1 MARVANMT
9 GLNSRRGPIL
19 HLLLFGSLSLILA
32 VSVAARPRSAGP
44 SPQASPSPAPTKK
57 SVRQDDTIF
66 ATPAK
71 DLILR
76 AESEHK
82 ADALAHFVEGMSLE
96 ENGEMDK
103 ALAAYR
109 KVLNVDPGQADLA
122 CRVAVLLTRE
132 DDFPQAIDVL
142 KDAVKAN
149 PNASQPLLQL
159 AFIYAKYLRRTDQA
173 LDYINRAIALDPH
186 NIDAY
191 ERLCE
196 IALAAGD
203 EKKALQSLDRAAATT
218 NDDPVFWVRLGKL
231 YASIVIRPERPPT
244 VDQTARINEIFRR
257 AAGHAGDNAAILK
270 DVADYYAATQQV
282 KEAIPLYLRL
292 LELEPDDSNAR
303 EKLATGFVLTNQRD
317 KAVQMLEEII
327 KEDPEKYQ
335 PYDLLA
341 GLLDDAARA
350 LEREKK
356 TDQAKAAFA
365 KAAANYEQSLI
376 INPSRV
382 SPYLHLA
389 ELLLGPLKENERAA
403 KVLGEARERFPR
415 TPEIVYYLAIA
426 QREAK
431 HYQEA
436 VATFEEALRDAEA
449 EGAEI
454 ANARFYFDYGA
465 AADQAGLYDKAAD
478 LFKKSIAVDPA
489 NAADAYNYLAYM
501 WAEHNMH
508 LEEAE
513 EMVKLA
519 LQLDPNNGAYIDT
532 LGWLEF
538 RQGKFDQ
545 ALSELLRAEQKL
557 TRDDPVVLEH
567 IGDTCAKL
575 NKVAQAVDAW
585 QKALS
590 LDPQNKNLAEKIDNA
605 KTKMSK
611 GQPLNANPIH

>member
-1 MARVANMT
+1 MMEPNGR
-9 GLNSRRGPIL
+9 LEWIL
-19 HLLLFGSLSLILA
+19 HRLVVGAFFLILSA
-32 VSVAARPRSAGP
+32 PLLARPRSIAP
-44 SPQASPSPAPTKK
+44 SPQVSPNATATKK
-57 SVRQDDTIF
+57 SVRQDDSISTN
-66 ATPAK
+66 PPK
-71 DLILR
+71 DLLLN
-76 AESEHK
+76 AEGGHK
-82 ADALAHFVEGMSLE
+82 ADALAHFVEGISFE

-109 KVLNVDPGQADLA
+109 KVLDVDPGQADLA
-122 CRVAVLLTRE
+122 SRVAALLTRQ

-142 KDAVKAN
+142 KDAIKAN
-149 PNASQPLLQL
+149 PNAPEPLLQL
-159 AFIYAKYLRRTDQA
+159 AFIYAKYLRRNDQA
-173 LDYINRAIALDPH
+173 IDYANRAIALDPH

-203 EKKALQSLDRAAATT
+203 EKKALQSLDRAAASP
-218 NDDPVFWVRLGKL
+218 NDDPVFWARLGKL
-231 YASIVIRPERPPT
+231 YASIVFKPDRPPKP
-244 VDQTARINEIFRR
+244 DETARVNEIFKK
-257 AAGHAGDNAAILK
+257 AAHHAGDDPAVLK
-270 DVADYYAATQQV
+270 DVADYYASTQQV

-292 LELEPDDSNAR
+292 LELEPDDTNAR

-317 KAVQMLEEII
+317 KAVEMLEQII
-327 KEDPEKYQ
+327 KEHPEKYQ

-341 GLLDDAARA
+341 GLLDDTARA

-356 TDQAKAAFA
+356 TEQARAAFG

-376 INPSRV
+376 INPGRA

-389 ELLLGPLKENERAA
+389 ELLLGPLKENERAV
-403 KVLGEARERFPR
+403 KVLSEARQHFPQ

-431 HYQEA
+431 HFQEA
-436 VATFEEALRDAEA
+436 VATFEEALHEAEA

-465 AADQAGLYDKAAD
+465 AAEQAGLYDKAAD

-501 WAEHNMH
+501 WAEHDAH
-508 LEEAE
+508 LDEAE
-513 EMVKLA
+513 QMIKLA
-519 LQLDPNNGAYIDT
+519 LQADSNNGAYIDT

-538 RQGKFDQ
+538 REGKFDQ
-545 ALSELLRAEQKL
+545 ALVDLLRAAQKL

-567 IGDTCAKL
+567 IGDACAKL
-575 NKVAQAVDAW
+575 DKSAQALDAW
-585 QKALS
+585 QKALN
-590 LDPQNKNLAEKIDNA
+590 LDPKNKKLADKIDNA

-611 GQPLNANPIH
+611 GQSPNANPIH